1 MTSTAP
7 TTTPS
12 QTKRTTSP
20 SIPSPHH
27 LTTSKTLPIHP
38 RSPSPSATHSKT
50 TQSSTIHPHS
60 SKIEVSIPDGR
71 RNSLGEPL
79 HSPLETWT
87 PNLLKRN
94 QSWNHQD
101 LKRLHVEEVLKKE
114 EWRNDEGMGGY
125 SFEEDGEGEGGK

>member
-1 MTSTAP
+1 MTSTTP
-7 TTTPS
+7 TTS
-12 QTKRTTSP
+12 QSNHTNPP

-38 RSPSPSATHSKT
+38 SSPSSTTHSQAT
-50 TQSSTIHPHS
+50 ESSSTTTHPQS
-60 SKIEVSIPDGR
+60 SKIEVPIPDGR

-101 LKRLHVEEVLKKE
+101 LKRLHVEEALKKE

-125 SFEEDGEGEGGK
+125 SFEENGEGEGGK